1 MARPQRGFT
10 IVELLIAVAIVGII
24 AAIAIPGMITA
35 VERARQKR
43 TLVDMRSIAMAW
55 ESRANDM
62 SKYNAAATGFLGADQ
77 AVNVDNLADVLQPT
91 YIQSTP
97 TTDGWRRKFD
107 IFLDAAWGDPHGA
120 TRYVIASPGR
130 DGVYNP
136 SQPVGA
142 SSGFD
147 CDIVYSN
154 GSFYMYP
161 ETGQGQ

>member
-1 MARPQRGFT
+1 VARPQRGFT

-24 AAIAIPGMITA
+24 AAIAIPSMMTA

-43 TLVDMRSIAMAW
+43 TLIDMRSIAMAW
-55 ESRANDM
+55 EARANDM
-62 SKYNAAATGFLGADQ
+62 SKYNAAATGYLGADQ
-77 AVNVDNLADVLQPT
+77 TADIDNVAEVLQPT
-91 YIQSTP
+91 YIQATP
-97 TTDGWRRKFD
+97 TTDGWRHKFD
-107 IFLDAAWGDPHGA
+107 VFLDAGWGTDHGA

-136 SQPVGA
+136 AQPAGA
-142 SSGFD
+142 FTNFD

-161 ETGQGQ
+161 ATGVQ